1 MNQNDL
7 VKTIVRPT
15 HILEI
20 NLSWIY
26 VRQELKSLKISAI
39 LSMMLEASIA
49 ELRNTYA
56 IIQLICDS
64 HGLTL

>member
-1 MNQNDL
+1 M
-7 VKTIVRPT
+7 
-15 HILEI
+15 LEI

-49 ELRNTYA
+49 GLRNTYA

-64 HGLTL
+64 HGLRL

>member
-49 ELRNTYA
+49 VLRNTYA

-64 HGLTL
+64 HGLML

>member
-1 MNQNDL
+1 M
-7 VKTIVRPT
+7 
-15 HILEI
+15 LEI

-49 ELRNTYA
+49 VLRNTYA

-64 HGLTL
+64 HGLML

>member
-15 HILEI
+15 HMLEI